1 MNCAMRTNRCW
12 AGRMYQLLRGEAADS
27 QTGPGQTAD
36 VWRYVWREI
45 GERRKMDEG

>member
-1 MNCAMRTNRCW
+1 MNCAMRTDRCW
-12 AGRMYQLLRGEAADS
+12 AGRMYQLLRGEAAVR
-27 QTGPGQTAD
+27 QTGQSAD